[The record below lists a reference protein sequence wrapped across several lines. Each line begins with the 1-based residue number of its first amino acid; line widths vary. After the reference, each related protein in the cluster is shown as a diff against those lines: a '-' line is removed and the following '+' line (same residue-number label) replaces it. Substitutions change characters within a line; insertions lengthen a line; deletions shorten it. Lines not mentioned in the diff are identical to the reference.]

1 MVDNYIVI
9 LMNENICRLKCITS
23 ERIGSVEQK
32 SADKCINEYSY
43 EANVTPAVINRLTDC
58 FL

>member
-1 MVDNYIVI
+1 
-9 LMNENICRLKCITS
+9 MNENICRSKCITS
-23 ERIGSVEQK
+23 KHIGNVEQK
-32 SADKCINEYSY
+32 SVDKCINEYSY